1 MDDVSTAN
9 ACATRVLDTV
19 PLVMRFIRLQMRHRR
34 APGISIPQFRALTFL
49 KRNEGS
55 SLGPLAEHLGL
66 SLPSTSRLVENLLR
80 RGLVLRT
87 SSPNDRRRLT
97 LALTEDGREM
107 VKIARKGTQ
116 RQLAEMLGRLP
127 PSKLAE
133 VVAAMATLDSVFNL
147 EMAAEAGSR
156 R

>member
-1 MDDVSTAN
+1 MDTVSTAN

-34 APGISIPQFRALTFL
+34 APGLSIPQFRALTFL
-49 KRNEGS
+49 KRNEGA

-97 LALTEDGREM
+97 LALTDDGREI
-107 VKIARKGTQ
+107 VRIARKGTQ
-116 RQLAEMLGRLP
+116 GQLAQLLSRLP
-127 PSKLAE
+127 PGKRVE
-133 VVAAMATLDSVFNL
+133 IVAAMTTLESVFNSEL
-147 EMAAEAGSR
+147 AAGLGP
-156 R
+156 